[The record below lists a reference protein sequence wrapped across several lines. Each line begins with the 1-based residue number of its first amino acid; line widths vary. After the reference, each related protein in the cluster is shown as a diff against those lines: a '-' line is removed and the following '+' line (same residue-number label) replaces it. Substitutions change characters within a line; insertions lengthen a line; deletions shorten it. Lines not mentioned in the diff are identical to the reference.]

1 MTRHVGELGARPLST
16 EEIDQA
22 VEVIEG
28 DARFP
33 DPRLTR
39 GAALRLAAAGAAGL
53 ALGVRSARAAPVVPA
68 NDVQAASLAL
78 LASLSP
84 AQRAQASFPFG
95 GAERTRWHW
104 TVPSS
109 VPRNGLPLGQMSAGQ
124 RRVALALLRASTSG
138 AGYAKALDIMSL
150 QGLLQRM
157 TTGIND
163 PFDADRYF
171 VSVFGT
177 PGDRAWGWRLEG
189 HHLSR
194 NFTIVGDTL
203 VTEPFFLGAWPT
215 RADTAYRTIVRGER
229 AMRREEDAAREIVL
243 SVDGRLRRRVVF
255 SPESLTDHV
264 TQNAVRVAP
273 LDPLGVAARD
283 LPSAAQRRVREI
295 VRTYLANL
303 PAVTARRALDRVE
316 RAGMARI
323 RFGWAGSL
331 RPGQPHYYRLQGP
344 TFLLEFDNSRNSGTH
359 IHSVWRDFERDYGR
373 HLV

>member
-1 MTRHVGELGARPLST
+1 VTDES
-16 EEIDQA
+16 
-22 VEVIEG
+22 
-28 DARFP
+28 F

-39 GAALRLAAAGAAGL
+39 AAALRLAAGGAAAL
-53 ALGVRSARAAPVVPA
+53 ALGVRPARGAPVLPADEVEAAARAF
-68 NDVQAASLAL
+68 
-78 LASLSP
+78 LASLSQ
-84 AQRAQASFPFG
+84 AQRARATFPFG
-95 GAERTRWHW
+95 SAERTRWHW

-109 VPRNGLPLGQMSAGQ
+109 VPRNGLPIAQMSIRQ
-124 RRVALALLRASTSG
+124 RRLARALLRASTSRI
-138 AGYAKALDIMSL
+138 GYGKALDIMSL

-157 TTGIND
+157 DTGIND

-171 VSVFGT
+171 VSVFGR
-177 PGDRAWGWRLEG
+177 PGNRAWGWRLEG

-194 NFTIVGDTL
+194 NFTVVGDTV

-215 RADTAYRTIVRGER
+215 RAGSAYRSIVRGER

-255 SPESLTDHV
+255 SSESLTDHV
-264 TQNAVRVAP
+264 TQNAVRVSR
-273 LDPLGVAARD
+273 LDPVGVLARD
-283 LPSAAQRRVREI
+283 LSSAAQRRVLEI
-295 VRTYLANL
+295 VRTYIANHP
-303 PAVTARRALDRVE
+303 PATARRALDRLE

-331 RPGQPHYYRLQGP
+331 RPGRPHYYRLQGP

-373 HLV
+373 HLL